1 MSYTILFP
9 NYTIG
14 EDAFTEIPK
23 VCRQYGRKIAVI
35 GGKTAL
41 SKAQAEIEEAV
52 KGSDLEI
59 LDVLWHGGDA
69 TLEHVEELKNTK
81 RCKKQICFLVLAVV
95 ALLTPAKW

>member
-14 EDAFTEIPK
+14 EDAFTEIPN
-23 VCRQYGRKIAVI
+23 VCRQYGKKIAVI

-41 SKAQAEIEEAV
+41 SKAQAEIEAAV

-59 LDVLWHGGDA
+59 LDVLWYGGDA
-69 TLEHVEELKNTK
+69 TLEHVEELKN
-81 RCKKQICFLVLAVV
+81 KQSGAKADMLLV
-95 ALLTPAKW
+95 